1 MLDSEK
7 LLLRR
12 FVDYGDPEAFS
23 EIVTQYAGLVHFTCH
38 RVLDDADKAADVA
51 QETFLQLLRN
61 VGRIS
66 ESLPGW
72 LQRVATRLAI
82 DRLRRD
88 ASRRHRETRYVG
100 DNQRDAHKWQDI
112 YASVDEALDGLDDR
126 TRDVLIRH
134 FFESQSTREIG
145 QKLGFSHATASRRIV
160 AGVDQL
166 RTMLQSPAA

>member
-12 FVDYGDPEAFS
+12 FVDQGDPEAFS
-23 EIVTQYAGLVHFTCH
+23 EIVTKYAGLVHFACH
-38 RVLDDADKAADVA
+38 GVLDDADKAADVA
-51 QETFLQLLRN
+51 QETFLKLLRN
-61 VGRIS
+61 VGSIS
-66 ESLPGW
+66 ESLPAW

-88 ASRRHRETRYVG
+88 ASRRRREARYVG
-100 DNQRDAHKWQDI
+100 DNRRDAHEWQDM

-145 QKLGFSHATASRRIV
+145 QKLGFSHATVSRRIK

-166 RTMLQSPAA
+166 RSMLQSPAA